1 MVKITKVQSKNLCI
15 LKHEQGEQTH
25 LEIEMPELVKVLS
38 KNSKSSVIDYNAVAV
53 KNRLKAILDQ
63 EQGENTVSVFFNQS
77 RDHMVFG
84 YMVMQK
90 FFESIQ
96 QNCRAHGTLIS
107 RIKSNLK
114 CGPSTK
120 EKIFNDACRRGFS
133 IKSRASWNNNL
144 TIISPTAITIAN
156 FLQDNYSNYMRV
168 TNTGLVEIH
177 QNLQKETNVNF
188 IPKVYKTLNEID
200 RQKLGPVWSQITN
213 SIK

>member
-38 KNSKSSVIDYNAVAV
+38 KNSKSSVIDYNAVAA

-84 YMVMQK
+84 YMMMQK

-107 RIKSNLK
+107 SIKSNLK

-168 TNTGLVEIH
+168 IDTGLVEIH
-177 QNLQKETNVNF
+177 QNLQKEINVNF
-188 IPKVYKTLNEID
+188 IPKVDKTLNEID
-200 RQKLGPVWSQITN
+200 RQKLGSVWSQIAN
-213 SIK
+213 SRK